1 MHFIF
6 MKSAVDED
14 VWLEYWS
21 TTGPF
26 ANNITRGSQ
35 CSNGDFDKKCLR
47 FLTTSTGGKNPPDQL
62 ERTLLFK
69 NELLT
74 RNRIVTVE
82 DIQLFCKAEL
92 GKDLDKVIIKK
103 DASLEPDRN
112 TGFRNCIRVLLKFS
126 NEKGDIEKGNIM
138 NHIEKS
144 LLQRSSCMYNYKVEC
159 VNE

>member
-1 MHFIF
+1 
-6 MKSAVDED
+6 MKSAIAED

-21 TTGPF
+21 VAGPF

-35 CSNGDFDKKCLR
+35 CSNGDFDKKQLR

-74 RNRIVTVE
+74 RNRMVTVE

-92 GKDLDKVIIKK
+92 GRDLDKVFIIK
-103 DASLEPDRN
+103 DASLEQDRN
-112 TGFRNCIRVLLKFS
+112 KGFRNCIRVLLKFS
-126 NEKGDIEKGNIM
+126 NNKGDIEKGNII
-138 NHIEKS
+138 NHMQKS
-144 LLQRSSCMYNYKVEC
+144 LEQRSSCMYNYKVEC